1 MAVRRC
7 DSGGWRFPG
16 RPLRATSVCM
26 IDVLAIRQRWEADG
40 SKRDERGRR
49 LFAASEARAAG
60 WGGLAA
66 VSSVTG
72 LARSTIGRGL
82 KDLDAPP
89 LAPGRVRREG
99 GGPRSL
105 TETDLTLL
113 DDLKRLV
120 EPATLGDP
128 VRPLLWV
135 SKSLDKL
142 ASALVAMGHSISPN
156 SVRKLLVELG
166 FSRQVNRKSDEGS
179 GHPGRNAQFEYINAE
194 VLAAQAAGQP
204 VISVDT
210 KKKELVG
217 NFRNGG
223 SDWRPKG
230 DPQRVKVHDFEDKK
244 LGKVAP
250 YGVYDIAADAG
261 WVSLGITC
269 DTAEFAVASIRAWLE
284 RIGWGRYPDARDLT
298 ITADCGGSNGSRVRL
313 WKVELQKLADETGL
327 TIKVRH
333 DPPGTSKWNKI
344 GVSRTHPQRKEVWSC
359 TRDEGSPLAVGSQV
373 QTANRCKLRT
383 SRAVVVNVAEKAGP
397 DPVRY
402 GPERRAKANR

>member
-1 MAVRRC
+1 
-7 DSGGWRFPG
+7 
-16 RPLRATSVCM
+16 M
-26 IDVLAIRQRWEADG
+26 IDWQAIRQRWEADG

-60 WGGLAA
+60 WGGLVA

-89 LAPGRVRREG
+89 LAPGQVRREG

-105 TETDLTLL
+105 TETDATLL
-113 DDLKRLV
+113 DDLQRLV

-135 SKSLDKL
+135 SKSLAKL

-156 SVRKLLVELG
+156 SVRKLLIEIG
-166 FSRQVNRKSDEGS
+166 FSRQVNRKADEGS
-179 GHPGRNAQFEYINAE
+179 SHPDRNGQFEYINAE

-210 KKKELVG
+210 K
-217 NFRNGG
+217 
-223 SDWRPKG
+223 
-230 DPQRVKVHDFEDKK
+230 VHDFEDNK

-261 WVSLGITC
+261 WISLGVTC
-269 DTAEFAVASIRAWLE
+269 DTAEFAVASIRTWLE
-284 RIGWGRYPDARDLT
+284 RIGRARYPKAGELT
-298 ITADCGGSNGSRVRL
+298 ITADCGGSNGARVRL

-333 DPPGTSKWNKI
+333 YPPGTSKWNKI
-344 GVSRTHPQRKEVWSC
+344 
-359 TRDEGSPLAVGSQV
+359 
-373 QTANRCKLRT
+373 
-383 SRAVVVNVAEKAGP
+383 
-397 DPVRY
+397 
-402 GPERRAKANR
+402 ERRLFCRITQNWRGRPLTDHATIIELIAATSTKTGLKVESALDTRVYEKGIKVTKSEIKRLDIRGDAFHPEWNYSVVPRKPKS

>member
-1 MAVRRC
+1 M
-7 DSGGWRFPG
+7 
-16 RPLRATSVCM
+16 
-26 IDVLAIRQRWEADG
+26 
-40 SKRDERGRR
+40 
-49 LFAASEARAAG
+49 
-60 WGGLAA
+60 
-66 VSSVTG
+66 
-72 LARSTIGRGL
+72 
-82 KDLDAPP
+82 
-89 LAPGRVRREG
+89 
-99 GGPRSL
+99 
-105 TETDLTLL
+105 TETDATLL
-113 DDLKRLV
+113 EDIKRLV
-120 EPATLGDP
+120 DPVTLGDP

-142 ASALVAMGHSISPN
+142 AAALVAMGHSISPN
-156 SVRKLLVELG
+156 SVRKLLIEIG
-166 FSRQVNRKSDEGS
+166 FSRQVNRKADEGS
-179 GHPGRNAQFEYINAE
+179 SHPDRNAQFEYINAE

-217 NFRNGG
+217 NYRNSG

-230 DPQRVKVHDFEDKK
+230 DPKRVKVHDFEDKK

-269 DTAEFAVASIRAWLE
+269 DTAEFAVASIRTWLE
-284 RIGWGRYPDARDLT
+284 RIGQARYPKAGELT

-333 DPPGTSKWNKI
+333 YPPGTSKWNKI

-359 TRDEGSPLAVGSQV
+359 TRDEGRPLAVGSQV